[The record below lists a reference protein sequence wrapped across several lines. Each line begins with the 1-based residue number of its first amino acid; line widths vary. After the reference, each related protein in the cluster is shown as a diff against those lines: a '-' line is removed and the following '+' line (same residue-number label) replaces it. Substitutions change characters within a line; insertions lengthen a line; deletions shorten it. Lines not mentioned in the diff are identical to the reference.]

1 MSHYKYIAAAHTLLP
16 WSPVAAMIIF
26 LALAL
31 GCEPGRQPSAEHAG
45 EPWASLR
52 AMGDSLHRAAE
63 VGEQADAAGSDREN
77 ADGGRYLAEIL
88 LAQARREIFA
98 DPDFPAF
105 RPQYPES
112 AHTGLVNPDNLYESA
127 RIRPGAEYIVRGTRG
142 TTADVV
148 FQVYEGSPGVKGSLK
163 GLSTLSA
170 DKLEVT
176 EDGRFEIRVGPTPSD
191 GNWLDSGETGG
202 LLLVRWSHSDWETER
217 AGRLEIVR
225 VGGEGEPRPSPH
237 VADVAER
244 IRAAGAAVPDAGQ
257 FWLDFVDR
265 IRLFSGDNDVMAPRE
280 TGGQGLEGQ
289 VSAMGRWRLEDD
301 EALVLT
307 VPKAQA
313 RYQGVQLGNFWF
325 DALDWA
331 GRQTSLSGGQA
342 RLGGDGRYHYVISA
356 RDPGVPNWLDTTG
369 LPEGLFF
376 IRFQGLEGEI
386 PEAEN
391 PRALLVQTSEVRRHL
406 PSDTPVIDGD
416 ARRAQL
422 AARQIQIQRRFGR

>member
-1 MSHYKYIAAAHTLLP
+1 MAVVRALLDRKR
-16 WSPVAAMIIF
+16 VAGTIISVV
-26 LALAL
+26 LAV
-31 GCEPGRQPSAEHAG
+31 GCEPARQPSAEQAG

-52 AMGDSLHRAAE
+52 AMGNSLHRAAE
-63 VGEQADAAGSDREN
+63 VGENADAAGSDREN

-88 LAQARREIFA
+88 LSQARREIFT

-127 RIRPGAEYIVRGTRG
+127 RIRPGTEYIIRGIRG

-163 GLSTLSA
+163 GLSTISA
-170 DKLEVT
+170 DKLRVAK
-176 EDGRFEIRVGPTPSD
+176 DGRFEIRVGPTPSE
-191 GNWLDSGETGG
+191 GNWLDSGESGK

-225 VGGEGEPRPSPH
+225 VGGEGEPRPNPQ
-237 VADVAER
+237 VAQVAER
-244 IRAAGAAVPDAGQ
+244 IRAAGEAVPDAGQ

-265 IRLFSGDNDVMAPRE
+265 IRLFSGDNDVMAPRA

-289 VSAMGRWRLEDD
+289 VSAMGRWRLEED

-307 VPKAQA
+307 VPKIQA
-313 RYQGVQLGNFWF
+313 RYQGVQLGNLWF

-331 GRQTSLSGGQA
+331 NRQTSLSGGQA

-356 RDPGVPNWLDTTG
+356 RDPGVPNWLDTTS

-376 IRFQGLEGEI
+376 IRFQGLEDEI

-391 PRALLVQTSEVRRHL
+391 PRVQLVKTSEVRRHL
-406 PSDTPVIDGD
+406 PDDAPVIDGD